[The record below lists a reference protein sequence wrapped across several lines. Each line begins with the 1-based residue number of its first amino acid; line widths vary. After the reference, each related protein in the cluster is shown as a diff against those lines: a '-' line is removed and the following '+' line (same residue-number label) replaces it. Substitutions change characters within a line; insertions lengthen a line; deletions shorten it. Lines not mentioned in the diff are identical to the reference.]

1 MRSTPQTR
9 GKRRSRKV
17 KMEKVVLKATPRT
30 ATGRQVKALRR
41 SGMLPAVIYGHNVK
55 PISISLEGREA
66 GRVLGRLSSSSLIT
80 IELDGKEYPSLVREK
95 QLNYIKRSL
104 IHVDFMVVS
113 LSEKIRAKVSVVL
126 TGDSP
131 AVKDFNAMLINGLN
145 ELEVEAF
152 PQDLPQSIVVDISIL
167 VKIGDGIHVRDIVLS
182 DKVQVLDTPD
192 EMIVLATAP
201 AKEEVEEVVAPEEA
215 VVEEGAE
222 PEIIEKG
229 KKEEGEGESEEEEKK

>member
-1 MRSTPQTR
+1 
-9 GKRRSRKV
+9 
-17 KMEKVVLKATPRT
+17 MEKVVLKATQRT

-41 SGMLPAVIYGHNVK
+41 SGLLPAVIYGHNVD

-80 IELDGKEYPSLVREK
+80 IDLDGKEYPSLVREK
-95 QLNYIKRSL
+95 QLNYIKRNL

-113 LSEKIRAKVSVVL
+113 LTEKIRAKVGILL
-126 TGDSP
+126 TGNSP
-131 AVKDFNAMLINGLN
+131 AVKDFNAMLINGLS

-152 PQDLPQSIVVDISIL
+152 PQDLPANISVDIGTL
-167 VKIGDGIHVRDIVLS
+167 VNIGDGIHVKDIVLS

-201 AKEEVEEVVAPEEA
+201 AKEEVEEVVTPEA
-215 VVEEGAE
+215 VVLEEGAE
-222 PEIIEKG
+222 PEVLEKG
-229 KKEEGEGESEEEEKK
+229 KKEEGEGEEEEKK